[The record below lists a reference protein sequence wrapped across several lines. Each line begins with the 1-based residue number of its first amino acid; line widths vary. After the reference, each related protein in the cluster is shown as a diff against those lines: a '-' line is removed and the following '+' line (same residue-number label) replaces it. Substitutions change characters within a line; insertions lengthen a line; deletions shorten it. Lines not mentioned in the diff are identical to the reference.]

1 MKTRLTEKNVIRG
14 RAQAVHPSLKS
25 GEGVKTEKSITINR
39 SPEEIYSFW
48 HKLENLP
55 RFMKHV
61 QSVSPRDGAVSH
73 WVVKTSHGR
82 TLEWDARVIE
92 DKPGQMISWQSLEGA
107 DMDNAGSVW
116 FTAAEGGS
124 GTVVKVSMKYSPP
137 GGKLGAVIA
146 KFFGDDPEKEMQEDL
161 ARLKE
166 ILESGETSAAVGL

>member
-25 GEGVKTEKSITINR
+25 GEGIKTERSITINR

-48 HKLENLP
+48 HQLNNLP
-55 RFMKHV
+55 RFMHHV
-61 QSVSPRDGAVSH
+61 ESVTPRDAGISH

-92 DKPGQMISWQSLEGA
+92 DKPGHMISWQSLEGA

-116 FTAAEGGS
+116 FTPAADGN
-124 GTVVKVSMKYSPP
+124 GTVVKISMKYSPP
-137 GGKLGAVIA
+137 GGKIGVAISKFLGN
-146 KFFGDDPEKEMQEDL
+146 DPGKEMEADL
-161 ARLKE
+161 SRLKE
-166 ILESGETSAAVGL
+166 ILEHSEISGAM

>member
-25 GEGVKTEKSITINR
+25 GEGIKTEKSITINR

-48 HKLENLP
+48 HHLRNLP
-55 RFMKHV
+55 RFMRHV
-61 QSVSPRDGAVSH
+61 QSVTPRDGGISH

-82 TLEWDARVIE
+82 TLEWDARIIE

-116 FTAAEGGS
+116 FTPAADGN

-137 GGKLGAVIA
+137 GGRIGVAVARFLGN
-146 KFFGDDPEKEMQEDL
+146 DPGKEMEDDL
-161 ARLKE
+161 SQLKE
-166 ILESGETSAAVGL
+166 ILERREISGAA